1 MASSMPITF
10 VFAIALSFAADAIA
24 IPRAAVRRPF
34 LAGALHTASVLFVA
48 CVILALTR
56 RPHFAAFLALAL
68 VALAGA
74 VSNAKFSSLREPF
87 VFTDLSLFSQLF
99 SHPRLYLPFLSATT
113 VVAMV
118 LGSVALAAGFFL
130 DPAVSAQTAWQAAMA
145 ALICFATGGLC
156 AARLPLTLDPLDDQ
170 RRHGFFAVFVAYLL
184 NGMRPATFRSVAGL
198 TCAGPF
204 ASEDELPGHPDVIVI
219 QSESF
224 FDPRPLSAAIDSS
237 ILGHFDRV
245 CRESVEHGQLAVPA
259 WGANTMRSEF
269 AFLTGLPSS
278 HLGYARFY
286 PYAFV
291 RRISASL
298 AGWFRR
304 AGYRT
309 TAIHPYYADFFG
321 RDRVFP
327 LLQFDRFFD
336 IRAFGDAPRAGP
348 YISDAAVL
356 DQIVAVLD
364 EKRTQPAFLYAM
376 TMENHGPLHLEPVEA
391 GEAARYHTLGDDA
404 TWRDLTA
411 YLRHVANADA
421 MIGRLVAYLRQCRR
435 DTILCFYGDHV
446 PALSH
451 VFERFGNIPDQSN
464 YFIWRNFG
472 EHAPRKQDRAVEELG
487 TALLRAMKTT
497 GRQAVSTGASEI
509 TT

>member
-113 VVAMV
+113 VAAMV

-364 EKRTQPAFLYAM
+364 EKRTRCIA
-376 TMENHGPLHLEPVEA
+376 
-391 GEAARYHTLGDDA
+391 
-404 TWRDLTA
+404 
-411 YLRHVANADA
+411 
-421 MIGRLVAYLRQCRR
+421 
-435 DTILCFYGDHV
+435 
-446 PALSH
+446 
-451 VFERFGNIPDQSN
+451 
-464 YFIWRNFG
+464 
-472 EHAPRKQDRAVEELG
+472 
-487 TALLRAMKTT
+487 
-497 GRQAVSTGASEI
+497 
-509 TT
+509 